1 MSKTSKNII
10 LIGFMG
16 SGKTTVGKILSQTL
30 QRKLLDSDH
39 AIEDHTKRSI
49 SDIFEKEG
57 EKAFR
62 DIETEVIKNISA
74 QSGMIISCG
83 GGSLERDENVKEL
96 KKNGIIIWLKPPFK
110 VILSRIIHS
119 SHRPLTKI
127 TEGNKTVEE
136 TLRKRYMDRYL
147 TYQSAA
153 DIIIN
158 TGNRNIYSVV
168 NEVVKRLAQKGVR

>member
-1 MSKTSKNII
+1 
-10 LIGFMG
+10 MG
-16 SGKTTVGKILSQTL
+16 SGKTTVGKILAQTL
-30 QRKLLDSDH
+30 QRKLVDSDH
-39 AIEDHTKRSI
+39 EIEAYTHKTI
-49 SDIFEKEG
+49 NEIFEALG
-57 EKAFR
+57 EAAFR
-62 DIETEVIKNISA
+62 DIESEIIHRLSERE
-74 QSGMIISCG
+74 GIIISCG
-83 GGSLERDENVKEL
+83 GGSLELEDNVTAL
-96 KKNGIIIWLKPPFK
+96 KSSGIIVWLKPPFK